1 MPLSEANPP
10 VARRCGGSLIA
21 VAFQGG
27 RRHIRAK
34 MKNAVLPFVVAAGL
48 ALSSAVQASDRA
60 QLAEKLLILMKT
72 PELSQA
78 QMDQV
83 QRMQAQRLAALSVSD
98 AQRAQV
104 DNLQAKTRERI
115 TAVLSWDAVKTDYIA
130 LYSEMFTEDEL
141 KALVNFY
148 QTPVGQKL
156 VAKSPM
162 LTTKSNQVM
171 QVRYDKL
178 AADLNAMT
186 DAFRAGR

>member
-1 MPLSEANPP
+1 
-10 VARRCGGSLIA
+10 
-21 VAFQGG
+21 
-27 RRHIRAK
+27 

>member
-1 MPLSEANPP
+1 MPLSEADPAA
-10 VARRCGGSLIA
+10 ARRGGGNLIA
-21 VAFQGG
+21 VAFPNG

-34 MKNAVLPFVVAAGL
+34 MKNAVLLFVVAAGL
-48 ALSSAVQASDRA
+48 ALSSTVQAADRT

-72 PELSQA
+72 PELSQT

-83 QRMQAQRLAALSVSD
+83 QRMQAQRLAALSVTD
-98 AQRAQV
+98 AQRVQV
-104 DNLQAKTRERI
+104 DNLQVKTRERI
-115 TAVLSWDAVKTDYIA
+115 AAVLDWNAVKGDYIT
-130 LYSEMFTEDEL
+130 LYAEMFTEDEL

-156 VAKSPM
+156 IAKSPM

-178 AADLNAMT
+178 AAELNAMT
-186 DAFRAGR
+186 DAFRASR